1 VGGLAIAIALG
12 SGSLSLLGFG
22 VDAAVD
28 AAASVALI
36 WRFLTETRHPAR
48 AARAEALAE
57 RLVGAFLAIFALYL
71 VAASVQSLASSRH
84 TESTGV
90 AVALLVASV
99 ALLPPLAILK
109 LRTARQLGS
118 RALRADSIL
127 TGVAAVLAAATLLGL
142 VASAFGLWWADQVAA
157 LFVAVVLL
165 REGAMSVAASLR
177 KD

>member
-1 VGGLAIAIALG
+1 M
-12 SGSLSLLGFG
+12 
-22 VDAAVD
+22 
-28 AAASVALI
+28 ALI

-57 RLVGAFLAIFALYL
+57 RLVGAFLVIFAAYL
-71 VAASVQSLASSRH
+71 VAASVQSLVSSRH
-84 TESTGV
+84 TESSDL
-90 AVALLVASV
+90 ALALLVASV
-99 ALLPPLAILK
+99 ALLPPLAFLK

-142 VASAFGLWWADQVAA
+142 LASSAFGLWWADQVAA

-165 REGAMSVAASLR
+165 REGAMSFN
-177 KD
+177 